1 MGSIRSD
8 TSGRSPASAGTHAN
22 HQRSGGVDQPV
33 ILDRVSDPQGP
44 IDESFLIGGPEH
56 RDIVLVD
63 YDHRWPDRFVQ
74 ERARIHTAL
83 GPVAQKVEHV
93 GSTAVP
99 GLLAKPIIDVLVT
112 LLTDVEDEARYLP
125 NLIAAGY
132 LLRVRE
138 PGHRMLRTPDLD
150 VHVHVWPKDAAAVK
164 ATLAFRDR
172 LRADVADRDLYAG
185 TKQALARR
193 DWPTMNHY
201 ADAKTD
207 IINRILERATG
218 G

>member
-1 MGSIRSD
+1 
-8 TSGRSPASAGTHAN
+8 
-22 HQRSGGVDQPV
+22 V
-33 ILDRVSDPQGP
+33 ILDHVSDPQGP

-63 YDHRWPDRFVQ
+63 YDHQWPARFVR

-112 LLTDVEDEARYLP
+112 LTDVEDEARYLP

-150 VHVHVWPKDAAAVK
+150 VHVHMWPTDAAAVK

-172 LRADVADRDLYAG
+172 LRANVGDRDLYAA

-207 IINRILERATG
+207 IINRILERAAAG
-218 G
+218 

>member
-1 MGSIRSD
+1 
-8 TSGRSPASAGTHAN
+8 
-22 HQRSGGVDQPV
+22 
-33 ILDRVSDPQGP
+33 
-44 IDESFLIGGPEH
+44 
-56 RDIVLVD
+56 
-63 YDHRWPDRFVQ
+63 
-74 ERARIHTAL
+74 
-83 GPVAQKVEHV
+83 
-93 GSTAVP
+93 
-99 GLLAKPIIDVLVT
+99 
-112 LLTDVEDEARYLP
+112 
-125 NLIAAGY
+125 
-132 LLRVRE
+132 
-138 PGHRMLRTPDLD
+138 MLRTPDLD